1 MKSRAIGI
9 FFTLIFKK
17 MNELFSQL
25 GQFKEKNRGR
35 IPSLSNA
42 YRFIDE
48 MLIFLFPIMEETE
61 RGGSMIEKFNNLKA
75 QLVELLLSIGYT
87 EVQSI
92 ELSDKFMNS
101 LAKLYALLLEDA
113 QALYDGDPA
122 AKSIEEVILTYPGF
136 ISTAI
141 YRISHELYL
150 LEIPLIPRIFSEYA
164 HRKTGI
170 DIHPGATIGNR
181 FCIDHGTGIVIGET
195 AIIGNQVKIYQGV
208 TIGALSVKKEDCKKQ
223 RHPTIGDE
231 VTIYAGATILG
242 GETTVGHHSLIG
254 GNAWLVKSV
263 EPYSKVIHNSQITVI
278 TNGKLQ

>member
-1 MKSRAIGI
+1 
-9 FFTLIFKK
+9 

-25 GQFKEKNRGR
+25 GQFKEKSKGR
-35 IPSLSNA
+35 IPSLSKA
-42 YRFIDE
+42 YYFIE
-48 MLIFLFPIMEETE
+48 KMLCFLFPIMAEN
-61 RGGSMIEKFNNLKA
+61 EKDSSIIDKFHDLKM
-75 QLVELLLSIGYT
+75 QLVALLISVGYSND
-87 EVQSI
+87 ESHR
-92 ELSDKFMNS
+92 LSDEFMQS
-101 LAKLYALLLEDA
+101 LDKLYPIILGDA

-141 YRISHELYL
+141 YRISHELYV

-263 EPYSKVIHNSQITVI
+263 DPYSKVIHNSQITVI
-278 TNGKLQ
+278 TNGKIQ